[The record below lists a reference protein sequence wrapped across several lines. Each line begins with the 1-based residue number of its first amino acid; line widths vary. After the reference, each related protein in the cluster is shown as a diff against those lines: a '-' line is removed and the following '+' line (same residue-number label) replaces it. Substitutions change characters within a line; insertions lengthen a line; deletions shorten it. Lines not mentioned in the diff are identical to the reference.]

1 MTSRASISS
10 SSSSHFAPP
19 HPNSAPRNYP
29 TTASPPEVPF
39 GDAIALLRRSLRSLQ
54 LRNAEEREITAAMT
68 DKSKHQAEQNKAKRR
83 KLRQHWR
90 PSWCVRIYTGVDF
103 IHGARRFEYVHNS

>member
-68 DKSKHQAEQNKAKRR
+68 RANTKQSKTKQNDVS
-83 KLRQHWR
+83 LD
-90 PSWCVRIYTGVDF
+90 STGVLP
-103 IHGARRFEYVHNS
+103 GASESIQV